1 MMPHLTRSAVH
12 RCLQRHGVSR
22 LPAVEGHK
30 PKRRRFKRHLIG
42 FFPVEPKIGAEQPI
56 AEAQTAEDKLHLF
69 VAIDRTST
77 CAVTQRIGK
86 ADRRTAWEFLEHL
99 LQAAPYKI
107 HTILT
112 EPEVGARQPQR
123 HQFAEPQ
130 PRNRNTAFSHQMR
143 FDMICDDHRLQH
155 RLANP
160 NHP

>member
-22 LPAVEGHK
+22 LPDIEGDK
-30 PKRRRFKRHLIG
+30 PKRRRFKRHPIG
-42 FFPVEPKIGAEQPI
+42 FSPVEPKMARSSPI
-56 AEAQTAEDKLHLF
+56 AEAQTAEGTLHLF

-99 LQAAPYKI
+99 LEAAPYKI

-112 EPEVGARQPQR
+112 
-123 HQFAEPQ
+123 
-130 PRNRNTAFSHQMR
+130 
-143 FDMICDDHRLQH
+143 
-155 RLANP
+155 
-160 NHP
+160 